1 MSGRGA
7 HAREATGREP
17 RVTLHGFCGEGLV
30 FESPGVLAND
40 RSVET
45 KTGET
50 KTDETNEKGSSD
62 HGLEPG
68 AARRWL
74 AIHDE
79 IAWHPERVS
88 AALRDGL
95 APEAVLAR
103 LRASVP
109 ARSGSRMN
117 GVVRNENPGIER
129 VVARHEALGIRV
141 LLVGRPGYPPS
152 LDPLADAPPILLVRG
167 DPALLAKPAIAL
179 VGARAATQ
187 LGARTARR
195 LGRALAE
202 SGFVIVSGLA
212 RGIDGEAHRG
222 ALEGG
227 GRTIAVLACGPDR
240 IYPPEHRRVA
250 EAILERGALV
260 SEMPVGT
267 PPRAAHF
274 PLRNRLISGLSLAVV
289 VVEARR
295 RSGSL
300 ITVRHALNQGR
311 EVFVVPGS
319 VEGPFAEGSNQL
331 LREGARAVRD
341 ARDVIEDLGGL
352 VGASASRVES
362 VPGGTGPPAEATG
375 DASAGRVLDALEP
388 GPLDRDEL
396 QRRSGLEAGT
406 LARLLLE
413 LELSGRIVEER
424 DGRIH
429 RRWR

>member
-1 MSGRGA
+1 M
-7 HAREATGREP
+7 
-17 RVTLHGFCGEGLV
+17 
-30 FESPGVLAND
+30 
-40 RSVET
+40 ET
-45 KTGET
+45 KTTET
-50 KTDETNEKGSSD
+50 TQTSEPSEATEGASSVHG
-62 HGLEPG
+62 HGLRPG
-68 AARRWL
+68 AAERWL

-79 IAWHPERVS
+79 VAWHPERAS

-95 APEAVLAR
+95 APDAVLAR
-103 LRASVP
+103 LRAGGPS
-109 ARSGSRMN
+109 RSGSRTIRTDRID
-117 GVVRNENPGIER
+117 GSGIAR
-129 VVARHEALGIRV
+129 IVARHEALGIRV
-141 LLVGRPGYPPS
+141 LLVGRPDYPPR

-167 DPALLAKPAIAL
+167 DPGLLEKPAIAL

-195 LGRALAE
+195 LARALAE

-250 EAILERGALV
+250 EEILERGALV

-267 PPRAAHF
+267 PPRATHF
-274 PLRNRLISGLSLAVV
+274 PLRNRLISGLSLAVIV
-289 VVEARR
+289 AEARR

-341 ARDVIEDLGGL
+341 AGDVIEDLGGIVEAPAAPVESESL
-352 VGASASRVES
+352 PSRADQAAEPTVGASASRV
-362 VPGGTGPPAEATG
+362 
-375 DASAGRVLDALEP
+375 LDVLEP

-396 QRRSGLEAGT
+396 QGQSGLGAGT
-406 LARLLLE
+406 LARVLLE

>member
-1 MSGRGA
+1 MATNS
-7 HAREATGREP
+7 RETNGKA
-17 RVTLHGFCGEGLV
+17 
-30 FESPGVLAND
+30 S
-40 RSVET
+40 S
-45 KTGET
+45 
-50 KTDETNEKGSSD
+50 DETLGGTRGGSFAD
-62 HGLEPG
+62 GLGLGPS
-68 AARRWL
+68 AAKHWL

-79 IAWHPERVS
+79 IAWHPERAT
-88 AALRDGL
+88 AASRDGL
-95 APEAVLAR
+95 APDALLAR
-103 LRASVP
+103 LRASCP
-109 ARSGSRMN
+109 PRPGPGTPRSDR
-117 GVVRNENPGIER
+117 VENSDIEKI
-129 VVARHEALGIRV
+129 VARHEALGIRV

-167 DPALLAKPAIAL
+167 DPGLFAKPAIAL

-195 LGRALAE
+195 LGRTLAE

-274 PLRNRLISGLSLAVV
+274 PLRNRLISGLSLGVI

-331 LREGARAVRD
+331 LRDGARAICD
-341 ARDVIEDLGGL
+341 SRDVIEDLGGI
-352 VGASASRVES
+352 VEEPASSIESPTSSASER
-362 VPGGTGPPAEATG
+362 TAPAG
-375 DASAGRVLDALEP
+375 DAPGRRVLDALER

-396 QRRSGLEAGT
+396 QRRCGLEAGT
-406 LARLLLE
+406 LARVLLE
-413 LELSGRIVEER
+413 LDLSGRVVEER

-429 RRWR
+429 RRWG

>member
-1 MSGRGA
+1 MDTKPSEKETT
-7 HAREATGREP
+7 EAEAS
-17 RVTLHGFCGEGLV
+17 EM
-30 FESPGVLAND
+30 
-40 RSVET
+40 
-45 KTGET
+45 
-50 KTDETNEKGSSD
+50 NEKGSSG

-68 AARRWL
+68 AAGRWL

-79 IAWHPERVS
+79 IAWHPERAS

-95 APEAVLAR
+95 APDAVVAR
-103 LRASVP
+103 LRASILAP
-109 ARSGSRMN
+109 SRSRATRAGRSES
-117 GVVRNENPGIER
+117 GGIES
-129 VVARHEALGIRV
+129 VVAQHEALGIRV
-141 LLVGRPGYPPS
+141 LLLGTPDYPPS

-167 DPALLAKPAIAL
+167 DPGLLAKPAIAV

-202 SGFVIVSGLA
+202 SGFVVVSGLA

-227 GRTIAVLACGPDR
+227 GRTVGVLACGPDR
-240 IYPPEHRRVA
+240 IYPPEHRRIA
-250 EAILERGALV
+250 EEILARGALV
-260 SEMPVGT
+260 SEMPIGT

-274 PLRNRLISGLSLAVV
+274 PLRNRLISGLSLAVI

-319 VEGPFAEGSNQL
+319 VEGPFSEGSNEL

-341 ARDVIEDLGGL
+341 ARDVIEDLGGVVDVPTPL
-352 VGASASRVES
+352 VES
-362 VPGGTGPPAEATG
+362 RPTGPGPLAEPTRHV
-375 DASAGRVLDALEP
+375 SARRVLDVLEP

-396 QRRSGLEAGT
+396 QRRSGLESGT
-406 LARLLLE
+406 LARVLLE
-413 LELSGRIVEER
+413 LELSGRVVEER

-429 RRWR
+429 RRWP

>member
-1 MSGRGA
+1 
-7 HAREATGREP
+7 
-17 RVTLHGFCGEGLV
+17 
-30 FESPGVLAND
+30 
-40 RSVET
+40 VET
-45 KTGET
+45 KTGQTKSSQT
-50 KTDETNEKGSSD
+50 KTSQTNETGSSGG
-62 HGLEPG
+62 GLEPG
-68 AARRWL
+68 AAGRWL

-79 IAWHPERVS
+79 IAWHPEHAS

-95 APEAVLAR
+95 APDAVLVR
-103 LRASVP
+103 LRERVP
-109 ARSGSRMN
+109 VPSGSRTIRA
-117 GVVRNENPGIER
+117 GRVEHGGIGS

-141 LLVGRPGYPPS
+141 LLVGKPDYPPS

-167 DPALLAKPAIAL
+167 DPGLLAKPAISV

-202 SGFVIVSGLA
+202 SGFVVVSGLA

-240 IYPPEHRRVA
+240 IYPPEHRRIA
-250 EAILERGALV
+250 EEILERGALV

-274 PLRNRLISGLSLAVV
+274 PLRNRLISGLSLAVI

-319 VEGPFAEGSNQL
+319 VEGPFAEGSNEL
-331 LREGARAVRD
+331 LRQGARAIRD

-352 VGASASRVES
+352 VDAPAPLFESLPSR
-362 VPGGTGPPAEATG
+362 TGSPAETTG

-396 QRRSGLEAGT
+396 QRRSGLGSGT
-406 LARLLLE
+406 LARVLLE
-413 LELSGRIVEER
+413 LELSGRVVEER

>member
-1 MSGRGA
+1 MQ
-7 HAREATGREP
+7 
-17 RVTLHGFCGEGLV
+17 
-30 FESPGVLAND
+30 
-40 RSVET
+40 T
-45 KTGET
+45 KSN
-50 KTDETNEKGSSD
+50 ETNGKASSYEVLGD
-62 HGLEPG
+62 GLGLGPS

-79 IAWHPERVS
+79 LAWHPEWAS
-88 AALRDGL
+88 ASLKEGL
-95 APEAVLAR
+95 EPDAVLAR
-103 LRASVP
+103 LRASCP
-109 ARSGSRMN
+109 PRSGSRTTRSDRI
-117 GVVRNENPGIER
+117 GRSDRVESSDTER

-167 DPALLAKPAIAL
+167 DPGLLAKPAIAL

-195 LGRALAE
+195 LGRTLAE

-311 EVFVVPGS
+311 EVFAVPGS

-331 LREGARAVRD
+331 LREGARAVCD
-341 ARDVIEDLGGL
+341 ARDVIEDLGGI
-352 VGASASRVES
+352 VEDSASSVESSPSGASEPAAPAGGA
-362 VPGGTGPPAEATG
+362 PGR
-375 DASAGRVLDALEP
+375 RVLDALEP

-396 QRRSGLEAGT
+396 QRRCGLESGT
-406 LARLLLE
+406 LARVLLE
-413 LELSGRIVEER
+413 LDLSGRIVEER

-429 RRWR
+429 RRWG